1 MGGGGRGKMGVLEE
15 PTQTSPHTYS
25 NNVSLDDGGDDIDGK
40 LQHPVNVALELGS
53 CALGEGRRG

>member
-1 MGGGGRGKMGVLEE
+1 MGVLEE